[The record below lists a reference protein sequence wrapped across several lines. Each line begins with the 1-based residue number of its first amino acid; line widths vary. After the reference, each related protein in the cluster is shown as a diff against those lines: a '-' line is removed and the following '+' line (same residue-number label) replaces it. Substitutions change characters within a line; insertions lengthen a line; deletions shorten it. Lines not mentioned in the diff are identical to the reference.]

1 MLTSTLNRFDRM
13 PKKRE
18 KSDCVEIR
26 VCIDDEMNEDIER
39 FRAAQRSEGKKLRK
53 PEATIELIRKGLKK

>member
-1 MLTSTLNRFDRM
+1 M

-26 VCIDDEMNEDIER
+26 ICIDDEMNEDIER